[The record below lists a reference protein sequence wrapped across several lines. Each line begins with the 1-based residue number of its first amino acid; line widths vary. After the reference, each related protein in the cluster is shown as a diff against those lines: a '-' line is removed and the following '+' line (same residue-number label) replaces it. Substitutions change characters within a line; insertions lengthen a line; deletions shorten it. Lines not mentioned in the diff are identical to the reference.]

1 MSNPSNNCNNF
12 QTVYICNMANKK
24 ESYIK
29 INHSKK
35 SHFVVKICGSGVLR
49 YQRSREGI
57 VVLPRYL
64 AFRHNLISPEV
75 FLSAP
80 FRKCT

>member
-1 MSNPSNNCNNF
+1 
-12 QTVYICNMANKK
+12 MATKRV
-24 ESYIK
+24 YIK

-35 SHFVVKICGSGVLR
+35 SQSVVKICDSGFLR
-49 YQRSREGI
+49 YQRSREGT

-80 FRKCT
+80 FRKCTYTNSYI

>member
-1 MSNPSNNCNNF
+1 
-12 QTVYICNMANKK
+12 MATKK

-35 SHFVVKICGSGVLR
+35 SHSVVKICGSQVLR
-49 YQRSREGI
+49 YQRSREGT
-57 VVLPRYL
+57 VVLPTYL
-64 AFRHNLISPEV
+64 AFWHNLISPEV

-80 FRKCT
+80 FRKCTNSYI

>member
-1 MSNPSNNCNNF
+1 
-12 QTVYICNMANKK
+12 MATKK

-35 SHFVVKICGSGVLR
+35 SHSVVKICGSQVLR
-49 YQRSREGI
+49 YQRSREGTT
-57 VVLPRYL
+57 YL
-64 AFRHNLISPEV
+64 AFWHNLISPEV

-80 FRKCT
+80 FRKCTNSYI